1 MKSTRDTIY
10 DELRQRLTSGY
21 YPPDASLVPLAL
33 SEEFAVSRTPVREAL
48 ALLERDGLLV
58 PTRRGFTLRLRSDEE
73 MLELFEIQAVLGAT
87 AAASAALRRGPVD
100 LARLDALLDHAQ
112 SLDDPAQIRRSLNDW
127 HETVRHAAHNGTVVA
142 FLQTLDAQVKT
153 SAPWRTPEVADTF
166 TAAFAEHSA
175 VTEAIRAQDA
185 EAARIAMLTHHG
197 HDRDRRIRQR
207 VRLDGTTASTT
218 APAGPARRDSAGNAL
233 P

>member
-10 DELRQRLTSGY
+10 DAVRQRLTSGY
-21 YPPDASLVPLAL
+21 YPADASLVPLAL

-73 MLELFEIQAVLGAT
+73 MLELFEIQAVLDAT
-87 AAASAALRRGPVD
+87 AAASAALRRSPVD
-100 LARLDALLDHAQ
+100 VVRLDAHLDHAQ
-112 SLDDPAQIRRSLNDW
+112 CLDEPAQIRRSLNDW
-127 HETVRHAAHNGTVVA
+127 HNSVRRAAHNGTIIG
-142 FLQTLDAQVKT
+142 FLETLDAQVKT

-166 TAAFAEHSA
+166 TAAFAEHHA

-185 EAARIAMLTHHG
+185 EAARLAMLAHHG

-207 VRLDGTTASTT
+207 VRLDQTPASLTAADGTAS
-218 APAGPARRDSAGNAL
+218 AQP
-233 P
+233 